1 VNNDNKQLTIFD
13 SQPIAE
19 WRPVRD
25 DFNFCRLAL
34 FVSADTKADRFR
46 NIRQT
51 FEIQHEGKALQVIW
65 EVRHDAELGLPTSF
79 DRDVWLGI
87 MDLVQEATDGGKKP
101 IPDVIEIPSITQFL
115 KRIGK
120 KSDGGSG
127 TLRLKES
134 IRRLSYTTCVTER
147 AFKCPSSG
155 GYLSLVEPIR
165 LIEKCA
171 FRGDSAGEGKVQER
185 TWLSL
190 GEYVRKNLDSG
201 YIALLDVRY
210 VQTMKSELAKQLY
223 SYLSY
228 RFWLAV
234 QRGRD
239 YTSEHWQDLAAYLAA
254 SGWNNLPRAKQR
266 LAAALKELKRTQYID
281 DSSDWNSDFYVF
293 KVGEKF
299 IDELRNRLKAREQY
313 QAWISGKSNV
323 RQLTVIPRP
332 IPVNTPIT
340 ENDEKES
347 ALIRQAIRMA
357 ICHQQPNA
365 EILSRYGWTPQDA
378 ESLASRLKAN
388 STATLL
394 KS

>member
-1 VNNDNKQLTIFD
+1 MSNESRQLSIFD

-34 FVSADTKADRFR
+34 FVSADTRADRFR

-51 FEIQHEGKALQVIW
+51 FEVQHQGQNLQVVW

-79 DRDVWLGI
+79 DRDVWLGV

-101 IPDVIEIPSITQFL
+101 IPDVVEIPSITQFL

-120 KSDGGSG
+120 KSDGGSW
-127 TLRLKES
+127 TVRLKES
-134 IRRLSYTTCVTER
+134 IRRLAYTTCVTER
-147 AFKCPSSG
+147 AFNCPSSG
-155 GYLSLVEPIR
+155 GYLALVEPIR
-165 LIEKCA
+165 LIDACA
-171 FRGDSAGEGKVQER
+171 FRGDPDSNGKIHDR
-185 TWLSL
+185 TWIKL

-223 SYLSY
+223 PYLSY
-228 RFWLAV
+228 RFWLAI

-239 YTSEHWQDLAAYLAA
+239 YTNEHWQDLAGYLAA

-266 LAAALKELKRTQYID
+266 LAAALKELKRTMYID
-281 DSSDWNSDFYVF
+281 EQSDWNGDYYVF

-313 QAWISGKSNV
+313 QAWVAGKNHA

-332 IPVNTPIT
+332 TQTSTPIT
-340 ENDEKES
+340 DNDQKES
-347 ALIRQAIRMA
+347 ALIRQAIRIA
-357 ICHQQPNA
+357 ICNQRPNT
-365 EILSRYGWTPQDA
+365 EILSQYGWTVQDA
-378 ESLASRLKAN
+378 ESLAQRLKSE
-388 STATLL
+388 STSCL
-394 KS
+394 